1 MCSFLKHHF
10 GNIVTQIRNNIVLRS
25 SCVSASEGARYGEN
39 GGGGGV
45 GWRDDN
51 VSFQAQILKE
61 KYKVLW
67 LKR

>member
-1 MCSFLKHHF
+1 M
-10 GNIVTQIRNNIVLRS
+10 
-25 SCVSASEGARYGEN
+25 SASEGARYGEN
-39 GGGGGV
+39 GGGGGGGGGGERV

-51 VSFQAQILKE
+51 ISFQAQILKE